1 MMPGWELFDENEKKQ
16 VNEVMETGVIMRFGF
31 DGARKGR
38 WKARDMERAIC
49 ERTGAAHALLVAD
62 GTAAL
67 TVTLA
72 ALGIGA
78 GDEVITSPFTFV
90 ATFESIM
97 ATGAIPIFAEVDET
111 LCLSPESVREY
122 ITPRTKAVMP
132 VHMCGAAADID
143 ALKSVCDE
151 HDILLV
157 EDACQAFGAA
167 YKGRAVGTLGH
178 AGCYSFDF
186 NKIVTCG
193 EGGALVTNSREVYER
208 ADKYHDHGHDH
219 SMSDRGAEGH
229 DFPGYNYRITELH
242 AAIGLAQIAKMGR
255 FLAIQRENKRIFKD
269 EIAAVDGIELRKLPD
284 PEGDSGTF
292 VTFFAK
298 NEDTARKVTRS
309 LKEAGTEGTF
319 HWYDNNWHYIRN
331 WKHFKER
338 RFANPAAR
346 DILDGMPDYTKR
358 EFKSDAIMSRAVSV
372 TIKLGWSV
380 EEAAERAKRAAN
392 AIRHAL

>member
-1 MMPGWELFDENEKKQ
+1 MPGWELFDENEKKQ
-16 VNEVMETGVIMRFGF
+16 VDEVMDTGVIMRFGF

-38 WKARDMERAIC
+38 WKAREMEHAIRK
-49 ERTGAAHALLVAD
+49 RTGAAHALLVAD

-67 TVTLA
+67 TVALA

-78 GDEVITSPFTFV
+78 GDEVITAPFTFV

-97 ATGAIPIFAEVDET
+97 AAGAIPIFAEVDET

-132 VHMCGAAADID
+132 VHMCGAAADVD
-143 ALKSVCDE
+143 ALKAICDE
-151 HDILLV
+151 KGILLV
-157 EDACQAFGAA
+157 EDACQAFGAT
-167 YKGRAVGTLGH
+167 YRGRAVGTIGD

-186 NKIVTCG
+186 NKTVTCG

-242 AAIGLAQIAKMGR
+242 AAIGLAQIAKMDR

-269 EIAAVDGIELRKLPD
+269 EFAAIDEIELRKLPD
-284 PEGDSGTF
+284 PEGDAGTF

-298 NEDTARKVTRS
+298 NEETARRMARS
-309 LKEAGTEGTF
+309 LKESGTEGAF

-331 WKHFKER
+331 WGHFKGR
-338 RFANPAAR
+338 HFVNPAAS
-346 DILDGMPDYTKR
+346 DILGGMPDYTKR
-358 EFKSDAIMSRAVSV
+358 AFKSDAIMSRAVSIA
-372 TIKLGWSV
+372 IKLGWNA

-392 AIRHAL
+392 AIKHSL